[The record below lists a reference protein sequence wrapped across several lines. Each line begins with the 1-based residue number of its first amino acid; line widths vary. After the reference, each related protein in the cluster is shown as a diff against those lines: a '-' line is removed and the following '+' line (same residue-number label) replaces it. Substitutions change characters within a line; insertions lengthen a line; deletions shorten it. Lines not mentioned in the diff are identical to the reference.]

1 MTHPMFDGL
10 PSEGA
15 EEFEMTELIYAE
27 PVRGENYR
35 LYCYGADGYHSGT
48 QWFTSGL
55 IRYPD
60 EQITAE
66 QAKQLSDKNMRDG
79 NEVRITDSGDFLV
92 FRAINGRQVHPP
104 ENVDFWRLV

>member
-1 MTHPMFDGL
+1 MFDGL
-10 PSEGA
+10 PEGGA
-15 EEFEMTELIYAE
+15 EYEMTELIYAE

-35 LYCYGADGYHSGT
+35 LYRYGADGYHSGT
-48 QWFTSGL
+48 QWFTSGR

-66 QAKQLSDKNMRDG
+66 RAKALAEETMREG
-79 NEVRITDSGDFLV
+79 HEVRITDSGDFLV